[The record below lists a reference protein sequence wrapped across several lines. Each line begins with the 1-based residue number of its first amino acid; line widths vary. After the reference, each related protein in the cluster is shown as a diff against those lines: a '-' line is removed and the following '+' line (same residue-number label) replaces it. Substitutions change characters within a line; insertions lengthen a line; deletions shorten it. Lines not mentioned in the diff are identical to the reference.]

1 MFKCNSSICLSNIL
15 GKVSESEILSFYLN
29 INQVPCVIPSPLR
42 KDKNPAFGLYSP
54 DGKKVFNLTEIRRK
68 LLCRTRLFNRS

>member
-1 MFKCNSSICLSNIL
+1 MDTEALLKQKSILAL
-15 GKVSESEILSFYLN
+15 RAKVLQAEGERL
-29 INQVPCVIPSPLR
+29 
-42 KDKNPAFGLYSP
+42 